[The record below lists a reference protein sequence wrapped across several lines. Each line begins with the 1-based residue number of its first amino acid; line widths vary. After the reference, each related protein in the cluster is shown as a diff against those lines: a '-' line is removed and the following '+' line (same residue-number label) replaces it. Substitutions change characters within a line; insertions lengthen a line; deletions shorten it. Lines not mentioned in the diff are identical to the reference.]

1 MKNLF
6 VILVLSITFS
16 LPAHEGMWIP
26 ALLNSLNA
34 DHLEASGLRLSPED
48 IYSIN
53 QSSLKDAIVHFGGGC
68 TAEVI
73 SDQGLILTN
82 YHCGYGQVQ
91 SHSSVENDYLENGFW
106 ANSLDSELSNDGL
119 TATFIQ
125 RIEDVTSRV
134 MKGVESGMTENE
146 RNKLIYENSTAI
158 EKEVSKDG
166 LKGSVRAFFY
176 GNDFYMI
183 VTKTYK
189 DVRLVGAPPS
199 SVGKFGGDTDN
210 WVWPRHTGDFAV
222 FRIYAGPDNE
232 PAEFSDANKPYSP
245 DRHLTISLDGAD
257 DGDFVMVYGFPGRTQ
272 QFLVS
277 ESVDYVMN
285 KSNPLKIGMRET
297 SLGIIDAAMASDD
310 KIRIQYAAKQARIS
324 NAYKK
329 WIGQNF
335 GLKRYK
341 ALDKKKEFEREFKA
355 WLMTDTGM
363 KAKYGDLPDQL
374 RSAQDDAER
383 YQLARELFI
392 EYVYYG
398 PEFVR
403 FANRFDKV
411 VENYDELKQEG
422 ELEKTIASL
431 KNTVASH
438 FKDYHRPT
446 DMKVFEA
453 ITPMYLENLDKELR
467 PEFFGLTFNTKYK
480 SSAKYLSGKLYAK
493 SMFMDENRM
502 NALLDN
508 FSEKSIKLI
517 RADLGF
523 KIMKDVYRSYFN
535 EVRPNLGTRMNRLDE
550 LMREYVTAQQEMM
563 PEKMF
568 WPDANS
574 TLRLT
579 YGKVEGSEPRDGVT
593 YLSHTTFKGV
603 IDKYQPGHSDF
614 DLPDGLLELYES
626 KDYGRY
632 ADKDGKL
639 YVCFTGSNHTSGGN
653 SGSPALDADGN
664 LIGLNFDRS
673 WESTMS
679 DIMFSPE
686 LCRNIM
692 VDIRYVLFII
702 DKYAGAEHII
712 EELDITSSK

>member
-1 MKNLF
+1 
-6 VILVLSITFS
+6 
-16 LPAHEGMWIP
+16 MWIP
-26 ALLNSLNA
+26 ALLNSLNSG
-34 DHLEASGLRLSPED
+34 HLEASGLRLTAED

-91 SHSSVENDYLENGFW
+91 SHSSVENDYLKNGFW
-106 ANSLDSELSNDGL
+106 ANSLSSELANEGL

-125 RIEDVTSRV
+125 RIEDVSEKILEGIET
-134 MKGVESGMTENE
+134 GMTENE
-146 RNKLIYENSTAI
+146 RNKIIYENSTAL
-158 EKEVSKDG
+158 EKEVSVDG
-166 LKGSVRAFFY
+166 LKAAVRAFFY
-176 GNDFYMI
+176 GNDYYMI

-222 FRIYAGPDNE
+222 FRIYADANNE
-232 PAEFSDANKPYSP
+232 PAEFSTSNKPYSP
-245 DRHLTISLDGAD
+245 DRHLKISLNGAE

-272 QFLVS
+272 QYLGS
-277 ESVDYVMN
+277 DAVDFVMN
-285 KSNPLKIGMRET
+285 TSNPMKIGMRET
-297 SLGIIDAAMASDD
+297 SLNVIDAAMASDD

-335 GLKRYK
+335 GLKRFK
-341 ALDKKKEFEREFKA
+341 ALEKKRAFEAEFSD
-355 WLMTDTGM
+355 WLKTDRAM
-363 KAKYGDLPDQL
+363 SSEYGSILGQL
-374 RSAQDDAER
+374 KSAQEDAER

-398 PEFVR
+398 PEIIR

-411 VENYDELKQEG
+411 VENYAELKANG
-422 ELEKTIASL
+422 ELEAKLDGLRAQV
-431 KNTVASH
+431 KSH
-438 FKDYHRPT
+438 FKDYNRGV

-453 ITPMYLENLDKELR
+453 LTPLYLENLESELR
-467 PEFFGLTFNTKYK
+467 PEFFANTYSSKYK
-480 SSAKYLSGKLYAK
+480 SSVSYLKGKLYGSSIFA
-493 SMFMDENRM
+493 DEEKV
-502 NALLDN
+502 NALLDK
-508 FSEKSIKLI
+508 FSEKSLKTIKS
-517 RADLGF
+517 DLAYRV
-523 KIMKDVYRSYFN
+523 MKDIYRSYFN

-550 LMREYVTAQQEMM
+550 LMRDYVTAQQEMM

-579 YGKVEGSEPRDGVT
+579 YGKVEGSEPRDGVQ

-603 IDKYQPGHSDF
+603 IDKYQPGHADF
-614 DLPDGLLELYES
+614 DLPQGLLDLYES
-626 KDYGRY
+626 KDYGPY
-632 ADKDGKL
+632 ADEDGKL

-702 DKYAGAEHII
+702 DKYANSQHII
-712 EELDITSSK
+712 SELDITSKK